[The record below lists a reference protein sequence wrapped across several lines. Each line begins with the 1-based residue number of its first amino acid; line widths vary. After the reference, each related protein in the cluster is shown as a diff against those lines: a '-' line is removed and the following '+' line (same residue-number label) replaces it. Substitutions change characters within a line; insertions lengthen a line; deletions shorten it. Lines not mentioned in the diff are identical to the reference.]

1 MAKNINKLDWVPLTI
16 LTDEEV
22 FGFFKR
28 SEYKYRRTHSDTSTC
43 NVHDTCNDH
52 ASTVAYYTWVAKRCV
67 RGEKERCPSRKMLK
81 R

>member
-16 LTDEEV
+16 LSDEEV
-22 FGFFKR
+22 FGFL
-28 SEYKYRRTHSDTSTC
+28 SDLNINIGEPTRKC